1 MLTSFGAFRN
11 HLPNQLFHEKQ
22 RNNLHAGAKIYS
34 EMFDAG
40 AKLFQFCYSLTPMD
54 QTFTVIQR
62 NIRLDFQHRTFF
74 THGAFESEN
83 PVLRDILK
91 PVREG
96 QRTKVLIYVDEGL
109 LSIGDGLLFSIE
121 SFFEYNSKS
130 LNLVHAPIPV
140 PGGEEIKA
148 GLNWVEKI
156 WEDINANALCR
167 HSFIIAIGG
176 GAVLDSVGFASAT
189 AHRGIRFVR
198 LPSTT
203 LSQGDGGVGVKNAV
217 NFFSKKNWVGTFTV
231 PDAVVNDFN
240 LLHTL
245 PDVEKRA
252 GFIEA
257 VKVALIR
264 DHSFFEYIEE
274 NMFALRHFEK
284 GVLEEVIRRSAAL
297 HLQHIATSGDPFEKG
312 SARPLDFGHWIAH
325 KLETVSNF
333 EIGHGE
339 AVAIGII
346 ADLLYSVRVGLLTQ
360 KTADRIIALIK
371 GLGFVGYTEFLNQRS
386 QSGEFIILEGLEE
399 FREHLGGQ
407 LTITLIQ
414 GIGQGLEVN
423 NMDRNLV
430 LDVLGEMKENHRVA
444 S

>member
-1 MLTSFGAFRN
+1 MFKS
-11 HLPNQLFHEKQ
+11 
-22 RNNLHAGAKIYS
+22 IYS
-34 EMFDAG
+34 P
-40 AKLFQFCYSLTPMD
+40 TPMD
-54 QTFTVIQR
+54 NAFTVIQR

-74 THGAFESEN
+74 THGAFEPGN
-83 PVLRDILK
+83 PVLADILK
-91 PVREG
+91 PSRDD
-96 QRTKVLIYVDEGL
+96 RKSKVLVYVDEGL
-109 LSIGDGLLFSIE
+109 LASGDSLLFEIE
-121 SFFEYNSKS
+121 RYFDHHTS
-130 LNLVHAPIPV
+130 NLRLVRAPERV

-148 GLNWVEKI
+148 GLGWVEKV
-156 WEDINANALCR
+156 WDAINVESLCR
-167 HSFIIAIGG
+167 HSFVVAVGG
-176 GAVLDSVGFASAT
+176 GAMLDAIGFAAAT
-189 AHRGIRFVR
+189 AHRGVRFVR

-240 LLHTL
+240 LLHSL
-245 PDVEKRA
+245 PDREKRA
-252 GFIEA
+252 GYIEA

-264 DHSFFEYIEE
+264 DRSFFEYMEE
-274 NMFALRHFEK
+274 NQFAMRQFQA
-284 GVLEEVIRRSAAL
+284 GILEEVIRKSAAL

-346 ADLLYSVRVGLLTQ
+346 ADLLYSVKVGLL
-360 KTADRIIALIK
+360 KRSSADRIIELIRS
-371 GLGFVGYTEFLNQRS
+371 LGFEGYTEYLNERS
-386 QSGEFIILEGLEE
+386 PSGEWLILEGLEE

-414 GIGQGLEVN
+414 GIGQGLEVHS
-423 NMDRNLV
+423 MDKAAILEVLTEMRENL
-430 LDVLGEMKENHRVA
+430 RVA
-444 S
+444 G

>member
-1 MLTSFGAFRN
+1 
-11 HLPNQLFHEKQ
+11 
-22 RNNLHAGAKIYS
+22 
-34 EMFDAG
+34 
-40 AKLFQFCYSLTPMD
+40 MD
-54 QTFTVIQR
+54 KTFTVIQR
-62 NIRLDFQHRTFF
+62 NIRLDFQHRTYF
-74 THGAFESEN
+74 THGAFDDDN

-96 QRTKVLIYVDEGL
+96 QRTKVLVYVDEGL
-109 LSIGDGLLFSIE
+109 LSIGDGLLFTIE
-121 SFFEYNSKS
+121 SFFEFNSKT
-130 LNLVHAPIPV
+130 LQLVKAPVRV

-148 GLNWVEKI
+148 GLSWVEKI
-156 WEDINANALCR
+156 WHDINQQTLCR
-167 HSFIIAIGG
+167 HSFIVAIGG
-176 GAVLDSVGFASAT
+176 GAMLDAVGFAAAT

-240 LLHTL
+240 LLHSL
-245 PDVEKRA
+245 PDSEKRA
-252 GFIEA
+252 GYIEA
-257 VKVALIR
+257 VKVSLIR

-274 NMFALRHFEK
+274 NMFALRHFESNI
-284 GVLEEVIRRSAAL
+284 LEEVIRRSAAL

-346 ADLLYSVRVGLLTQ
+346 ADLLYSVKVGLLS
-360 KTADRIIALIK
+360 KRSADRIITLIK
-371 GLGFVGYTEFLNQRS
+371 GLGFAGYSDYLVHRS
-386 QSGEFIILEGLEE
+386 TSGEFVILEGLEE

-423 NMDRNLV
+423 SIDRNMV
-430 LDVLGEMKENHRVA
+430 LEVLGEMKEGHRA
-444 S
+444 IS